1 MRTSKDADFE
11 LRHKHRQSADPSLC
25 FRVVVV
31 ATICKPRNLPAS
43 VTAAFVHQ
51 VALQSP
57 TEEQRLNLLLGLSQD
72 VPLAADVDLRRL
84 AQLTAV
90 HLFSNWPSYSPHPD
104 WLTSPSLLASPS
116 HL

>member
-1 MRTSKDADFE
+1 MALDEKIF
-11 LRHKHRQSADPSLC
+11 LSLF

-31 ATICKPRNLPAS
+31 ATVCRPRDMPAS

-57 TEEQRLNLLLGLSQD
+57 TEEQRLGLLVGLSED
-72 VPLAADVDLRRL
+72 LPLGADVDLRRL

-90 HLFSNWPSYSPHPD
+90 HLSLDWPPQMPYNM
-104 WLTSPSLLASPS
+104 LASLLG
-116 HL
+116 